1 MNGAIFE
8 EASRIAKRNHNL
20 AYSDPSLEYI
30 INLAGEEV
38 VSFYLRLSSIDT
50 SRKQKY
56 LDSEEVQD
64 TLRAFHLDAEKFW
77 YLCLFI
83 KDVVEGYA
91 DGIDAVSPREEIS
104 QLVAL
109 LNKVKSDFKRD
120 GTYSLKSNAML
131 SLKVDKETVKIENP
145 LTLGIIKAILYK
157 FLQTD
162 NKLLDDSSFNMTKIH
177 KSVIYKVAWFNR
189 FLSGFL
195 KDKVADKAIYASKGS
210 AISTDKGLLISRM
223 IFVLGISDD
232 ESFYKEYND
241 DGVKNDKLKGY
252 LKRYKNV
259 KLPAHQ
265 KRYFLQGTKNCLFL
279 FPTGSLKIF
288 GSYQNLPYLC
298 TRQIKALTSASINRS
313 CSPMDCTIV
322 NSLGR
327 YNQHI

>member
-1 MNGAIFE
+1 MNGEIFE

-145 LTLGIIKAILYK
+145 LTLGIIKATLYK

-177 KSVIYKVAWFNR
+177 KAPIYKIALFNM
-189 FLSGFL
+189 LLKWFL
-195 KDKVADKAIYASKGS
+195 KDKVADKAIYASNGNK
-210 AISTDKGLLISRM
+210 ISKDKSLLISRM
-223 IFVLGISDD
+223 IFILGISDD
-232 ESFYKEYND
+232 ESFFDEYKD
-241 DGVKNDKLKGY
+241 DGSKLDYLKNYIKKYKNIEVPTYNSRYLLKG
-252 LKRYKNV
+252 
-259 KLPAHQ
+259 
-265 KRYFLQGTKNCLFL
+265 LF
-279 FPTGSLKIF
+279 K
-288 GSYQNLPYLC
+288 
-298 TRQIKALTSASINRS
+298 
-313 CSPMDCTIV
+313 
-322 NSLGR
+322 
-327 YNQHI
+327 

>member
-177 KSVIYKVAWFNR
+177 KAPIYKIALFNM
-189 FLSGFL
+189 LLKWFL
-195 KDKVADKAIYASKGS
+195 KDKVADKAIYASNGNK
-210 AISTDKGLLISRM
+210 ISKDKSLLISRM
-223 IFVLGISDD
+223 IFILGISDD
-232 ESFYKEYND
+232 ESFFDEYKEDGSKLDYLKNYIKKYKNIEVPTYNSRYL
-241 DGVKNDKLKGY
+241 LKG
-252 LKRYKNV
+252 
-259 KLPAHQ
+259 
-265 KRYFLQGTKNCLFL
+265 LF
-279 FPTGSLKIF
+279 K
-288 GSYQNLPYLC
+288 
-298 TRQIKALTSASINRS
+298 
-313 CSPMDCTIV
+313 
-322 NSLGR
+322 
-327 YNQHI
+327 

>member
-177 KSVIYKVAWFNR
+177 KAPIYKIALFNR

-195 KDKVADKAIYASKGS
+195 KDKVADKAIYASNGNK
-210 AISTDKGLLISRM
+210 ISKDKSLLISRM
-223 IFVLGISDD
+223 IFILGISDD
-232 ESFYKEYND
+232 ESFFDEYKEDGSKLDYLKNYIKKYKDIVAPTYNSRYL
-241 DGVKNDKLKGY
+241 LKG
-252 LKRYKNV
+252 
-259 KLPAHQ
+259 
-265 KRYFLQGTKNCLFL
+265 LF
-279 FPTGSLKIF
+279 K
-288 GSYQNLPYLC
+288 
-298 TRQIKALTSASINRS
+298 
-313 CSPMDCTIV
+313 
-322 NSLGR
+322 
-327 YNQHI
+327 

>member
-1 MNGAIFE
+1 MNGAMFE

-145 LTLGIIKAILYK
+145 LTLGIIKATLYK

-177 KSVIYKVAWFNR
+177 KAPIYKIALFNR

-195 KDKVADKAIYASKGS
+195 KDKVADKAIYASNGNK
-210 AISTDKGLLISRM
+210 ISKDKSLLISRM
-223 IFVLGISDD
+223 IFILGISDD
-232 ESFYKEYND
+232 ESFFDEYKE
-241 DGVKNDKLKGY
+241 DGSKLDY
-252 LKRYKNV
+252 LKNYIKKYKDIV
-259 KLPAHQ
+259 APTFQ
-265 KRYFLQGTKNCLFL
+265 SRYFFQGVNYVMFL
-279 FPTGSLKIF
+279 TL
-288 GSYQNLPYLC
+288 
-298 TRQIKALTSASINRS
+298 
-313 CSPMDCTIV
+313 
-322 NSLGR
+322 
-327 YNQHI
+327 

>member
-1 MNGAIFE
+1 MNGEIFE

-131 SLKVDKETVKIENP
+131 SLKVDKKTVKIENP

-177 KSVIYKVAWFNR
+177 KAPIYKIALFNM
-189 FLSGFL
+189 LLKWFL
-195 KDKVADKAIYASKGS
+195 KDKVADKAIYASNGNK
-210 AISTDKGLLISRM
+210 ISKDKSLLISRM
-223 IFVLGISDD
+223 IFILGISDD
-232 ESFYKEYND
+232 ESFFDEYKE
-241 DGVKNDKLKGY
+241 DGSKLDY
-252 LKRYKNV
+252 LKNYIKKYKDIV
-259 KLPAHQ
+259 APTFQ
-265 KRYFLQGTKNCLFL
+265 SRYFFQGVNYVLFL
-279 FPTGSLKIF
+279 TL
-288 GSYQNLPYLC
+288 
-298 TRQIKALTSASINRS
+298 
-313 CSPMDCTIV
+313 
-322 NSLGR
+322 
-327 YNQHI
+327 

>member
-1 MNGAIFE
+1 MNGEIFE
-8 EASRIAKRNHNL
+8 EASKIAKRNHNL

-145 LTLGIIKAILYK
+145 LTLGIIKATLYK

-177 KSVIYKVAWFNR
+177 KAPIYKIALFNM
-189 FLSGFL
+189 LLKWFL
-195 KDKVADKAIYASKGS
+195 KDKVADKAIYASNGNK
-210 AISTDKGLLISRM
+210 ISKDKSLLISRM
-223 IFVLGISDD
+223 IFILGISDD
-232 ESFYKEYND
+232 ESFFDEYKD
-241 DGVKNDKLKGY
+241 DGSKKDYLKNYIKKYKNIEVPTYNSRYLLKG
-252 LKRYKNV
+252 
-259 KLPAHQ
+259 
-265 KRYFLQGTKNCLFL
+265 LF
-279 FPTGSLKIF
+279 K
-288 GSYQNLPYLC
+288 
-298 TRQIKALTSASINRS
+298 
-313 CSPMDCTIV
+313 
-322 NSLGR
+322 
-327 YNQHI
+327 

>member
-1 MNGAIFE
+1 MDEAIFE
-8 EASRIAKRNHNL
+8 EASRIAKRNHDL

-131 SLKVDKETVKIENP
+131 SLKVDKKTVKIENP

-177 KSVIYKVAWFNR
+177 KAPIYKIALFNM
-189 FLSGFL
+189 LLKWFL
-195 KDKVADKAIYASKGS
+195 KDKVADKAIYASNGNK
-210 AISTDKGLLISRM
+210 ISKDKSLLISRM
-223 IFVLGISDD
+223 IFILGISDD
-232 ESFYKEYND
+232 ESFFDEYKEDGSKKDYLKNYIKKYKNIEVPTYNSRYL
-241 DGVKNDKLKGY
+241 LKG
-252 LKRYKNV
+252 
-259 KLPAHQ
+259 
-265 KRYFLQGTKNCLFL
+265 LF
-279 FPTGSLKIF
+279 K
-288 GSYQNLPYLC
+288 
-298 TRQIKALTSASINRS
+298 
-313 CSPMDCTIV
+313 
-322 NSLGR
+322 
-327 YNQHI
+327 

>member
-1 MNGAIFE
+1 MDEAIFE
-8 EASRIAKRNHNL
+8 EASRIAKRNHDL

-64 TLRAFHLDAEKFW
+64 TLRAFHFDSEKFW

-131 SLKVDKETVKIENP
+131 SLKVDKKTVKIENP

-177 KSVIYKVAWFNR
+177 KAPIYKIALFNM
-189 FLSGFL
+189 LLKWFL
-195 KDKVADKAIYASKGS
+195 KDKVADKAIYAPNGNKISK
-210 AISTDKGLLISRM
+210 DKSLLISRM
-223 IFVLGISDD
+223 IFILGISDD
-232 ESFYKEYND
+232 ESFFDEYKEDGSKSNYLKNYIKKYKNIEVPTYNSRYL
-241 DGVKNDKLKGY
+241 LKG
-252 LKRYKNV
+252 
-259 KLPAHQ
+259 
-265 KRYFLQGTKNCLFL
+265 LF
-279 FPTGSLKIF
+279 K
-288 GSYQNLPYLC
+288 
-298 TRQIKALTSASINRS
+298 
-313 CSPMDCTIV
+313 
-322 NSLGR
+322 
-327 YNQHI
+327 